1 MLLYGNLLQMKTHP
15 HHHNNARGI
24 PEYAHHLIVFFTS
37 SLYIQDTIYTKNTK
51 RGTEQWIEFVV
62 RFYAFDKTKEQ
73 KRVTYGMLK
82 KLQSKV
88 NDMMKCAFQF
98 EELLHKNRTSERIEH
113 EKRLR
118 NDWSLLYANMSNMVA
133 KQKGRKMTK
142 CTQKK
147 TLP

>member
-1 MLLYGNLLQMKTHP
+1 MKKHTP
-15 HHHNNARGI
+15 SRI
-24 PEYAHHLIVFFTS
+24 PDYAHHLIVFFTA
-37 SLYIQDTIYTKNTK
+37 SLYIQDTIYTKNAK
-51 RGTEQWIEFVV
+51 RNTEQWIEFVV

-88 NDMMKCAFQF
+88 HDMMKCAFQF
-98 EELLHKNRTSERIEH
+98 EELLHRNRTSERIED

-118 NDWSLLYANMSNMVA
+118 SDWSLLYNNMSNTVA
-133 KQKGRKMTK
+133 KQKGRKKTK

-147 TLP
+147 TSS